1 MLGVFLNH
9 QWKAFCRSR
18 NKGGSI
24 AANIFIGLAILYLLV
39 LAISIGFGMEL
50 IIGKVFPSKDVIF
63 VFNGFILYYF
73 AVDFVMR
80 MQLQELPTLSIAPY
94 LHLKIPR

>member
-1 MLGVFLNH
+1 MLAVFLDH
-9 QWKAFCRSR
+9 QWKAFWRSR
-18 NKGGSI
+18 NKGSSI
-24 AANIFIGLAILYLLV
+24 AANIFIGLAVLYLLV
-39 LAISIGFGMEL
+39 LAIGIGVSMEM
-50 IIGKVFPSKDVIF
+50 IIEKVFPDKDTIS

-94 LHLKIPR
+94 PLFIYCF